1 MSSSISPRNSDFA
14 NEDGRPSPP
23 VSAGRTL
30 VLVSI
35 GAEATR
41 PRHNLAVPGI
51 FVAVLVAAV
60 LVRAGHLDDAAR
72 VTPPEA
78 ARNPTGQTRPVRFT
92 VEASGDLL
100 IHSPVWER
108 ALSLGGGTYD
118 FAPLFGRIRS
128 YVRGADLA
136 LCHVETPMTPA
147 PPTSYPIFN
156 TPPELARAIAETG
169 WDACDTASNHSL
181 DQGQTGIDETGTA
194 LDRAGVAHNGSF
206 PSPKAQRQPVIL
218 HVHGVRLGFLAFTTD
233 TNGIPAPNPWSVN
246 IAGPGRIRAQ
256 VRRDVR
262 AGAAAVIVNLHW
274 GGGIVPEYQQAPS
287 PGQVALVRK
296 VARLPA
302 VAAIVAQGPHVVQPI
317 DWVDGKPVVYSEGN
331 LISNQGAIVGL
342 PTPTQDGLIAL
353 ISFIARGGEVH
364 ASRVRYVPTYV
375 SHPDLEVLPVGRA
388 LRLGVG
394 DPTELRASY
403 ARTVAVAGRGP
414 HVHPIP
420 RRCC

>member
-1 MSSSISPRNSDFA
+1 MIRSPIHRSSSVFRGSMSAPISCAAAIRRRILSCSSARGSGHGNTMSSSISPRNSDFA

-194 LDRAGVAHNGSF
+194 LDRAGVAHNGWI
-206 PSPKAQRQPVIL
+206 PS
-218 HVHGVRLGFLAFTTD
+218 
-233 TNGIPAPNPWSVN
+233 PNPWSVN

-342 PTPTQDGLIAL
+342 PAPTQDGLIGL

-364 ASRVRYVPTYV
+364 ASRVRYVPTY
-375 SHPDLEVLPVGRA
+375 
-388 LRLGVG
+388 
-394 DPTELRASY
+394 
-403 ARTVAVAGRGP
+403 
-414 HVHPIP
+414 
-420 RRCC
+420 